1 MLLAATLACAV
12 SPGTQRVTPDWEFER
27 RRMVEEQLRRRDITS
42 ARVLDAMGQV
52 PRHLFVPEPL
62 RADAYVDSPLPI
74 GLSQTISQPYI
85 VAFMTQALDVASSHR
100 VLEIGTGSGYQA
112 AILAELVDRV
122 FSMERLAGLAKRAR
136 RVLDELKYTNVILR
150 IADGTEGWRDEAP
163 FDGIVVAAA
172 APDAP
177 DPLLKQLTTGG
188 KLVIP
193 IGDEQFQDL
202 MVYTKEGE
210 DRYKEEN
217 YGGCRFVKLIGQ
229 HGWKG

>member
-1 MLLAATLACAV
+1 MNNEYYSKRQQMVETLAERGIRDPRVLAAF
-12 SPGTQRVTPDWEFER
+12 RK
-27 RRMVEEQLRRRDITS
+27 
-42 ARVLDAMGQV
+42 V
-52 PRHLFVPEPL
+52 PRHLFVDEALWPESYS
-62 RADAYVDSPLPI
+62 DHPLPI
-74 GLSQTISQPYI
+74 GEKQTISQPYI
-85 VAFMTQALDVASSHR
+85 VAIMTEALGLKGTEK

-112 AILAELVDRV
+112 AILAELADRV

-136 RVLDELKYTNVILR
+136 KVLDELKYTNVILR

-163 FDGIVVAAA
+163 FDGVIVAAA

-177 DPLLKQLTTGG
+177 DPLLKQLKTGG
-188 KLVIP
+188 RLVIP

-217 YGGCRFVKLIGQ
+217 YGGCRFVKLIGE
-229 HGWKG
+229 HAWKG